1 MVSWLANQS
10 SNPAVGDRFPGG
22 ENMNLLY
29 NSDIVSLLLKTNAGR
44 DRRPNFVCL
53 IFCILECF
61 NCWWV
66 VGGGAVEQKV
76 LFSTN

>member
-1 MVSWLANQS
+1 
-10 SNPAVGDRFPGG
+10 
-22 ENMNLLY
+22 MNLLY
-29 NSDIVSLLLKTNAGR
+29 NSDIVTLLLKTNAGR

-76 LFSTN
+76 LLSTN